1 MCVCPLCLQPK
12 CNSFLG
18 SNSQQGYSKHSKS
31 LSCLTCRA
39 SIRPQS
45 YMSLVWFDLTELAS
59 ATEHYKSIAP
69 QAFMSSV
76 WFNLSE
82 IMRACGLILCLTV
95 LVCSN
100 RFGVLRPSRTCLSS
114 RALYTRSC
122 MRPQA
127 RMTWSGSTLPNLPE
141 QQSTVY
147 KSKYQA
153 RSSHI
158 LCRHLEG
165 IDCETYTAIIM
176 HTHICRLT
184 GKYIVHEVHSKVMQI
199 YISAS

>member
-1 MCVCPLCLQPK
+1 MYYCVCLSLCLQPK

-18 SNSQQGYSKHSKS
+18 NNSQQGYSKHLKS

-45 YMSLVWFDLTELAS
+45 HMSLVWFDLTELAS
-59 ATEHYKSIAP
+59 ATEHYKSIPP
-69 QAFMSSV
+69 QAFMSLV
-76 WFNLSE
+76 WFDLSE
-82 IMRACGLILCLTV
+82 LMRACGLILCLAV

-100 RFGVLRPSRTCLSS
+100 RFGVLRPSQNLPEQQNT
-114 RALYTRSC
+114 TRSS

-158 LCRHLEG
+158 
-165 IDCETYTAIIM
+165 YM
-176 HTHICRLT
+176 
-184 GKYIVHEVHSKVMQI
+184 
-199 YISAS
+199 